1 MCGCGGVRMCG
12 CVGVKV
18 HVYMYQD
25 YLHVKFSLFASW
37 FVLTKIKNREIT
49 CAMRVGTCYHKM

>member
-1 MCGCGGVRMCG
+1 MCG

-25 YLHVKFSLFASW
+25 YLHLKIFAVCKLVCSH
-37 FVLTKIKNREIT
+37 KN
-49 CAMRVGTCYHKM
+49 

>member
-1 MCGCGGVRMCG
+1 MCG